1 MWNEKLMQQTLLQ
14 KVIKYNKKYNML
26 QEGDGVLVGLSGG
39 ADSVCLLYILKDL
52 AEKLHFSLYA
62 LHVNHGI
69 RGTAADA
76 DEQFVTDLCSKLNV
90 PFISIKEDIVDY
102 AKKNRVS
109 LEEGGRIVRY
119 AALERVKQEW
129 GCNKI
134 ALAHHANDSAETM
147 LFHLFRGGK
156 LAGLAGIPPV
166 RGSIIRPLLCCGRKE
181 IETWLKERNISYCTD
196 ASNFSEDYTRNKIR
210 HRMITY
216 AEEEINPKTVLH
228 MQQTAEYI
236 RQVKEFVEEETKR
249 LFEKAVQKKQ
259 NVYCVSIPVLSEASL
274 FLQQQLIYQLLGELG
289 GLKDVTE
296 LHVTQVLS
304 LMEKQ
309 SGRCVNL
316 AGGILAEHSY
326 DTVLLWKKQEEKE
339 EPERLVNIPGQYVI
353 TLPMKVASHIKDEVE
368 CFAESCRDL
377 TEYSEAFLVFSVF
390 PYVNTMKIPKN
401 RYTKWMD
408 YDKIKDAIILR
419 KRQPGDMFSLKNG
432 TKTIKTFFID
442 EKIPKEERNQITL
455 VACGKEILWIP
466 GMRGS
471 EAYPVGEQTKNIL
484 QIELKPKEYLY

>member
-1 MWNEKLMQQTLLQ
+1 MQQTLLQ
-14 KVIKYNKKYNML
+14 KVTEYNKKYSML
-26 QEGDGVLVGLSGG
+26 QEGDKVLVGLSGG
-39 ADSVCLLYILKDL
+39 ADSVCLLYVLKEL
-52 AEKLHFSLYA
+52 AEKVHFSVYA

-69 RGTAADA
+69 RGKDADA
-76 DEQFVTDLCSKLNV
+76 DEQFATKLCAELGVKFV
-90 PFISIKEDIVDY
+90 SIKEDIPDY
-102 AKKNRVS
+102 SEKNRVS

-119 AALERVKQEW
+119 AAFERMKQEW
-129 GCNKI
+129 GCTKI

-166 RGSIIRPLLCCGRKE
+166 RGDIIRPLLCCSRKE
-181 IETWLKERNISYCTD
+181 IEAWLKERNISYCTD

-210 HRMITY
+210 HRMIAY

-228 MQQTAEYI
+228 MQQTAEYM
-236 RQVKEFVEEETKR
+236 RQVKDFVEEETKR
-249 LFEKAVQKKQ
+249 LLEKAVQKKKD
-259 NVYCVSIPVLSEASL
+259 VYYIAVSALAEAPL

-289 GLKDVTE
+289 GLKDVAE

-309 SGRCVNL
+309 SGRCVDL
-316 AGGILAEHSY
+316 AGGILAERSY
-326 DTVLLWKKQEEKE
+326 DTLLLRKKQEVEA
-339 EPERLVNIPGQYVI
+339 EPECLVEIPGQYAI
-353 TLPMKVASHIKDEVE
+353 TLPVEFAFRMSYDTASSLGDRRM
-368 CFAESCRDL
+368 FADGSDFFL
-377 TEYSEAFLVFSVF
+377 TFSVF

-419 KRQPGDMFSLKNG
+419 KRQPGDVLSLKNG
-432 TKTIKTFFID
+432 TKTLKAFFID
-442 EKIPKEERNQITL
+442 EKIPKEERTQITL

-466 GMRGS
+466 GIRGS
-471 EAYPVGEQTKNIL
+471 EAYLVEEQTKNVL
-484 QIELKPKEYLY
+484 QIELKPRGYLHQ

>member
-1 MWNEKLMQQTLLQ
+1 MQQTLLQ
-14 KVIKYNKKYNML
+14 KVTEYNKKYSML
-26 QEGDGVLVGLSGG
+26 QEGDRVLVGLSGG
-39 ADSVCLLYILKDL
+39 ADSVCLLYVLKEL
-52 AEKLHFSLYA
+52 EEKLHFSVYA

-69 RGTAADA
+69 RGMEADA
-76 DEQFVTDLCSKLNV
+76 DEQFVADLCSKLGV

-102 AKKNRVS
+102 AEKNRVS

-119 AALERVKQEW
+119 AAFERMKQEW
-129 GCNKI
+129 GCTKI

-166 RGSIIRPLLCCGRKE
+166 RGSIIRPLLCCSRKE
-181 IETWLKERNISYCTD
+181 IEAWLEERNISYCTD

-210 HRMITY
+210 HRMIAY

-228 MQQTAEYI
+228 MQQTAEYM
-236 RQVKEFVEEETKR
+236 RQVKEFVEEETQK
-249 LFEKAVQKKQ
+249 LFGKAVQKKKDT
-259 NVYCVSIPVLSEASL
+259 YCIFVSVLSEAPF

-309 SGRCVNL
+309 SGRCVDL
-316 AGGILAEHSY
+316 AGGILAERSY
-326 DTVLLWKKQEEKE
+326 DKLLIRRKQEAETE
-339 EPERLVNIPGQYVI
+339 QEVLVDIPGQYAI
-353 TLPMKVASHIKDEVE
+353 TLPMEIALRMSYDIASSLDVCED
-368 CFAESCRDL
+368 FAENSD
-377 TEYSEAFLVFSVF
+377 AFLIFSVF

-419 KRQPGDMFSLKNG
+419 KRQSGDVLSLKNG
-432 TKTIKTFFID
+432 TKMLKAFFID

-471 EAYPVGEQTKNIL
+471 EAYLVEEQTKNIL
-484 QIELKPKEYLY
+484 QIELKPKGYLYQ

>member
-1 MWNEKLMQQTLLQ
+1 MQQTVLQ
-14 KVIKYNKKYNML
+14 KVIKYNKKYSML
-26 QEGDGVLVGLSGG
+26 QKGDSVLVGLSGG
-39 ADSVCLLYILKDL
+39 ADSVCLLYILKEL
-52 AEKLHFSLYA
+52 AENLDFLVYA

-69 RGTAADA
+69 RGMEADA
-76 DEQFVTDLCSKLNV
+76 DEQFAADLCSKLSV
-90 PFISIKEDIVDY
+90 PFVSIKEDILDY

-119 AALERVKQEW
+119 AALERMKKEW
-129 GCNKI
+129 GCTKI

-166 RGSIIRPLLCCGRKE
+166 RGDIIRPLLCCSRKE
-181 IETWLKERNISYCTD
+181 IEAWLQERNISYCTD
-196 ASNFSEDYTRNKIR
+196 ASNFSDDYTRNKIR

-249 LFEKAVQKKQ
+249 LFERAVQKKKD
-259 NVYCVSIPVLSEASL
+259 VYSISISALSEAPI
-274 FLQQQLIYQLLGELG
+274 FLQQQLIYQVLGNLG

-296 LHVTQVLS
+296 LHVTQVVS

-309 SGRCVNL
+309 SGRCIQL
-316 AGGILAEHSY
+316 ADGILAERSY
-326 DTVLLWKKQEEKE
+326 DMLLLWKKKE
-339 EPERLVNIPGQYVI
+339 VEAEPECFVDIPGQYAI
-353 TLPMKVASHIKDEVE
+353 TLSRKVFLCMSNDSIVSL
-368 CFAESCRDL
+368 ESCEDL
-377 TEYSEAFLVFSVF
+377 EEDSEAFLVFSVF
-390 PYVNTMKIPKN
+390 PYANTMKIPKN

-419 KRQPGDMFSLKNG
+419 KRQSGDVLSLKNG
-432 TKTIKTFFID
+432 TKTLKAFFID

-466 GMRGS
+466 GVRGS
-471 EAYPVGEQTKNIL
+471 EAYLVEEQTKNIL
-484 QIELKPKEYLY
+484 QIELKPRGYLHQ